1 MLCARLRDALDVQG
15 ISGMVDDPGKE
26 CLSACFQVVKK
37 YCGAANKAVDEPRY
51 RA

>member
-1 MLCARLRDALDVQG
+1 MLCAHLRDALDAQG

-26 CLSACFQVVKK
+26 CSSACFKGVKK
-37 YCGAANKAVDEPRY
+37 YCDAANKAVDEPRY